1 MLDEDIVPLLNTF
14 THNQDFAEFLMSSVN
29 LYYTSDIKAT
39 IQNVLNDLHRKYK
52 LAELNLYSRPVT
64 KASRYVR
71 NRGVIVEDI
80 IKAYAYKSAE
90 SSLGTHGLTDLNF
103 KNANEDFVRFYE
115 IKTKDFYADNVGVNV
130 PLSDFRKIDD
140 HISKN
145 VYVMVVEFIPAT
157 NNIKEIY
164 TQMIWSDRMTDN
176 VLSTVFNPNNI
187 PIIYNHYYQELG
199 VRLINKQVFSNDTWL
214 IQYKNGNL
222 HSVGGSRIFRTE
234 LEYTYL
240 EV

>member
-1 MLDEDIVPLLNTF
+1 MFDKNIIPLLNTF
-14 THNQDFAEFLMSSVN
+14 TRNPEFAEFLMESVSVFYNSN
-29 LYYTSDIKAT
+29 LKITV
-39 IQNVLNDLHRKYK
+39 QQVLNDLNRKYK

-64 KASRYVR
+64 KASLYVR
-71 NRGVIVEDI
+71 NRGVIIEDI

-103 KNANEDFVRFYE
+103 KNIGEDFNRFYE
-115 IKTKDFYADNVGVNV
+115 IKTKDFYSDNVGVNV

-140 HISKN
+140 HINKN
-145 VYVMVVEFIPAT
+145 VYVMVVEFTPNT
-157 NNIKEIY
+157 NNIKNIY
-164 TQMIWSDRMTDN
+164 TQIIWSDRMHGN
-176 VLSTVFNPNNI
+176 VLSTVFNPNDI

-199 VRLINKQVFSNDTWL
+199 VRLVNKQVFANDTWL

-222 HSVGGSRIFRTE
+222 HSVGGDRIFRTD